1 MTDVM
6 QDLLIDFDEM
16 GFAPTTA
23 CPNPDKYACEWKEKL
38 VSEINCLQEQLEAA
52 IAGQETLQK
61 ALAEKD
67 REVAELN
74 SDLKLLRNDYDCLK
88 TNFDESIEKNKRL
101 RDKVV
106 GLTAEKEQLIKTF
119 SECQT
124 EATKALVEK
133 DKEIKRL
140 KNNVFCSVVIDE
152 GKMRNIVNEKVSE
165 FELDIESIKSE
176 AIRAFAERLKAE
188 QSFYDG
194 QETRIYLTE
203 KDLDNLVK
211 EMAGDAE

>member
-52 IAGQETLQK
+52 ANGQETLQK

-74 SDLKLLRNDYDCLK
+74 SDLKLLKNNHEHLK
-88 TNFDESIEKNKRL
+88 TNFDETVEKNKRL
-101 RDKVV
+101 RDKAIR
-106 GLTAEKEQLIKTF
+106 LTAEKDQLIKTF
-119 SECQT
+119 GECQA
-124 EATKALVEK
+124 EAVRE
-133 DKEIKRL
+133 
-140 KNNVFCSVVIDE
+140 
-152 GKMRNIVNEKVSE
+152 
-165 FELDIESIKSE
+165 
-176 AIRAFAERLKAE
+176 FAERLKQRCSAN
-188 QSFYDG
+188 SDINYY
-194 QETRIYLTE
+194 IL
-203 KDLDNLVK
+203 KKLVDNLVK
-211 EMAGDAE
+211 EMVGDAE

>member
-38 VSEINCLQEQLEAA
+38 VSEISCLQEQLEAA

-61 ALAEKD
+61 ALVDKD

-74 SDLKLLRNDYDCLK
+74 SDLKLLRNDYDHLK
-88 TNFDESIEKNKRL
+88 TNFDETVEKNKRL

-106 GLTAEKEQLIKTF
+106 GLTAEKDSLIKTF
-119 SECQT
+119 GECQE
-124 EATKALVEK
+124 EAVREFAEK
-133 DKEIKRL
+133 LQIRCIEQDGCLWSSDIGAELKEMVGDKE
-140 KNNVFCSVVIDE
+140 
-152 GKMRNIVNEKVSE
+152 
-165 FELDIESIKSE
+165 
-176 AIRAFAERLKAE
+176 
-188 QSFYDG
+188 
-194 QETRIYLTE
+194 
-203 KDLDNLVK
+203 
-211 EMAGDAE
+211 